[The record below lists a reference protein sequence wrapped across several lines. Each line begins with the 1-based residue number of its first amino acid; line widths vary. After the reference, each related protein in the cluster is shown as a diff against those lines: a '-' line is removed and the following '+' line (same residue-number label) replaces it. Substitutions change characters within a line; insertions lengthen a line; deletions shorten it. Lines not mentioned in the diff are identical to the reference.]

1 MVTEISNKINFGEK
15 VKTKEYLYML
25 GVQIM
30 PEFAYLKRVEGDVF
44 AKPELLECKVSN
56 RQTSEE
62 GLKNAEAKYEA
73 FKQKTE
79 DELKELVEKD
89 YESKMRQYEEAKK
102 EIAYFEDL
110 TARAHKQLDK
120 FENFPVFKEKATEVI
135 EKLEKQIIE
144 AKEKVVEPVKQT
156 IQDYREEKIIA
167 YEDGLQEYKKLMEK
181 EAKLDIQGINEEI
194 KSFMEV
200 LNGIEENNDSSEE
213 SEGNQND

>member
-1 MVTEISNKINFGEK
+1 MQDVVNMINTVGFPIACVIACGYFIY
-15 VKTKEYLYML
+15 KTN
-25 GVQIM
+25 QQ
-30 PEFAYLKRVEGDVF
+30 
-44 AKPELLECKVSN
+44 N
-56 RQTSEE
+56 RQDN
-62 GLKNAEAKYEA
+62 KDR
-73 FKQKTE
+73 E
-79 DELKELVEKD
+79 D
-89 YESKMRQYEEAKK
+89 KMY
-102 EIAYFEDL
+102 
-110 TARAHKQLDK
+110 KQLDK

>member
-25 GVQIM
+25 SVQIM

-44 AKPELLECKVSN
+44 ANPELLECKVSN

-213 SEGNQND
+213 SEGSQND

>member
-30 PEFAYLKRVEGDVF
+30 AEFAYLKRVVGDVF

-167 YEDGLQEYKKLMEK
+167 YEDGLQEYKKLMEE